1 MPIIKLK
8 DLVLSVFCFS
18 NGCAKEKD
26 KGPMGVIKS
35 SEVPIE
41 ALISISEEEV

>member
-1 MPIIKLK
+1 MKLK

-18 NGCAKEKD
+18 IGCAKEKD
-26 KGPMGVIKS
+26 KGPMGVMKS